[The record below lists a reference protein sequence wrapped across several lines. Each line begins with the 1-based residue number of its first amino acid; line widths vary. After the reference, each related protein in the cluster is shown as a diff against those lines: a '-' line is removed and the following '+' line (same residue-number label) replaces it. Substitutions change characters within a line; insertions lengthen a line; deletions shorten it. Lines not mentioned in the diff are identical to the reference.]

1 MICTSGMVGWLVLAA
16 SPLLAVALLLL
27 ALLGTTLLLVL
38 LLLAIEHGR
47 DLRRIEQ
54 HQVDS
59 AARVDKRLRADR
71 ACVLRDVTHGAEIEK
86 KDD

>member
-1 MICTSGMVGWLVLAA
+1 MLAN

-27 ALLGTTLLLVL
+27 ALLGITILVVL

-47 DLRRIEQ
+47 DLRRIEK

-86 KDD
+86 RDE